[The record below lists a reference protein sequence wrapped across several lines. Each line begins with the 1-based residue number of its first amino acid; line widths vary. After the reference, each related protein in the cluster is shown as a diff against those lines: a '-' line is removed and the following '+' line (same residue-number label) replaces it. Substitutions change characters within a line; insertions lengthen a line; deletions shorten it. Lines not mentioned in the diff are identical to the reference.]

1 MGAVNLRQN
10 SYYALSLWADGDIIY
25 VSGIIV
31 EVAGVSTRDTQAIQ
45 GLKSAVAE
53 GKSWYVAVL
62 EAIRLWSSPEE
73 DYDGRHCQYLVDN
86 EAFDW
91 LVLAERLCEE
101 LDGLIPE
108 KERVNLL
115 FFGMPPIELSKDE
128 FKNIIGD
135 FKYQAH
141 LNYFYG
147 ILVEKF
153 LILAVTEEIRKK
165 KRVLGLN
172 NDSGVVDEA
181 YQRIYGANQFALLKQ
196 FRKERHY
203 PQLRSISLSELNEFT
218 YWLFKYRIKRRDKSC
233 VASDTQKALTK
244 LQEILDLKARPLRPS
259 APEV

>member
-1 MGAVNLRQN
+1 MQ
-10 SYYALSLWADGDIIY
+10 I
-25 VSGIIV
+25 SGIIV

-45 GLKSAVAE
+45 GLKSAIAE
-53 GKSWYVAVL
+53 GKNWYLALL

-73 DYDGRHCQYLVDN
+73 DYDGRHYQYLVDN

-108 KERVNLL
+108 KERTNLL
-115 FFGMPPIELSKDE
+115 FFGIPPIELSKDE

-172 NDSGVVDEA
+172 NDNGVVDEV
-181 YQRIYGANQFALLKQ
+181 YQRIYGATQFALLKQ
-196 FRKERHY
+196 FRKERHC
-203 PQLRSISLSELNEFT
+203 PQRKSINLSELNEFT

-233 VASDTQKALTK
+233 MASDTQKALTK
-244 LQEILDLKARPLRPS
+244 LHEILDLKDRPVRLS
-259 APEV
+259 VPEG

>member
-1 MGAVNLRQN
+1 M
-10 SYYALSLWADGDIIY
+10 
-25 VSGIIV
+25 
-31 EVAGVSTRDTQAIQ
+31 STRDTQAIQ

-53 GKSWYVAVL
+53 GKNWYVALL
-62 EAIRLWSSPEE
+62 EAICLWTSLDE
-73 DYDGRHCQYLVDN
+73 DYNGRHYQYLVGN

-91 LVLAERLCEE
+91 LVLAGRLCED

-108 KERVNLL
+108 KEQTNLL
-115 FFGMPPIELSKDE
+115 FFGIPPIELSKDE

-172 NDSGVVDEA
+172 NDNGVVDEA
-181 YQRIYGANQFALLKQ
+181 YQRIYGATQFALLKQ

-203 PQLRSISLSELNEFT
+203 PQLRSVSLSELNEFT
-218 YWLFKYRIKRRDKSC
+218 YWLFKYRIKRCDKSC
-233 VASDTQKALTK
+233 VASDTKKALTK
-244 LQEILDLKARPLRPS
+244 LHEILALKAKPIHSSHELN
-259 APEV
+259 PEF

>member
-1 MGAVNLRQN
+1 
-10 SYYALSLWADGDIIY
+10 
-25 VSGIIV
+25 V

-45 GLKSAVAE
+45 GLKSAIAE
-53 GKSWYVAVL
+53 GKHWYVAVL
-62 EAIRLWSSPEE
+62 EAICLWNSPEE
-73 DYDGRHCQYLVDN
+73 DYNGRHYQYLVDN

-101 LDGLIPE
+101 FDGLIPE

-115 FFGMPPIELSKDE
+115 FFGISPIELSKDE

-147 ILVEKF
+147 VLVERF

-172 NDSGVVDEA
+172 NDNGLVDEA
-181 YQRIYGANQFALLKQ
+181 CQRIYGATQSALLKQ

-203 PQLRSISLSELNEFT
+203 PQLKSISLSQLNEFT
-218 YWLFKYRIKRRDKSC
+218 YWLFKYRIKMRDKSR
-233 VASDTQKALTK
+233 VASDTKKALTK
-244 LQEILDLKARPLRPS
+244 LHGLLKLKAKSLRFSPS
-259 APEV
+259 ESQ

>member
-1 MGAVNLRQN
+1 VP
-10 SYYALSLWADGDIIY
+10 S
-25 VSGIIV
+25 
-31 EVAGVSTRDTQAIQ
+31 RDTQAIQ
-45 GLKSAVAE
+45 ELRSAIGE
-53 GKSWYVAVL
+53 GKNWYIAVL
-62 EAIRLWSSPEE
+62 EAIRHWSSPEE
-73 DYDGRHCQYLVDN
+73 DHNGRHYQYFVDN

-101 LDGLIPE
+101 LDGLITE
-108 KERVNLL
+108 KERANLL
-115 FFGMPPIELSKDE
+115 FFGMPPVALSNDK
-128 FKNIIGD
+128 FKSMIGD

-172 NDSGVVDEA
+172 NDNGVVNEA
-181 YQRIYGANQFALLKQ
+181 YQRIYGDTQFALLKQ

-218 YWLFKYRIKRRDKSC
+218 YWLFKYRIKRCDKSC
-233 VASDTQKALTK
+233 MASDTQKALTK
-244 LQEILDLKARPLRPS
+244 SHEIFELKARPVWPS
-259 APEV
+259 P